1 MARYLQPSEVVL
13 PLAVC
18 VSAGSR
24 VARRMPADASV
35 DDLYDAAEALR
46 PASDA
51 AATRA
56 VAPPPTA
63 PPPIALLAGFP
74 PRELPARGSDE
85 ARATALRDAGV
96 DAGSTVLVVLR
107 SA

>member
-1 MARYLQPSEVVL
+1 
-13 PLAVC
+13 
-18 VSAGSR
+18 
-24 VARRMPADASV
+24 MPADASV
-35 DDLYDAAEALR
+35 DDLHDAAEALR
-46 PASDA
+46 PACDA

-56 VAPPPTA
+56 AAPQSTTTPPLF
-63 PPPIALLAGFP
+63 ALLAGFP
-74 PRELPARGSDE
+74 PRELPARGSEE